1 MHSKLQK
8 VQEQFEERIRI
19 AIEQERIH
27 HTRIGFLK
35 DNTSQ
40 LKLKYKQW
48 LESHQ
53 CEPTQEYYIK

>member
-48 LESHQ
+48 LSANQ
-53 CEPTQEYYIK
+53 CDATQEYYIK

>member
-1 MHSKLQK
+1 MNSKLQK
-8 VQEQFEERIRI
+8 TQEQFEQKIRI

-40 LKLKYKQW
+40 LKLKYKKW
-48 LESHQ
+48 LECNK
-53 CEPTQEYYIK
+53 CEATQEYYIK

>member
-1 MHSKLQK
+1 MNLKLQK
-8 VQEQFEERIRI
+8 VQEQFEQKIRI

-35 DNTSQ
+35 DNTSR

-48 LESHQ
+48 LECNQ
-53 CEPTQEYYIK
+53 CEATQEYYIK